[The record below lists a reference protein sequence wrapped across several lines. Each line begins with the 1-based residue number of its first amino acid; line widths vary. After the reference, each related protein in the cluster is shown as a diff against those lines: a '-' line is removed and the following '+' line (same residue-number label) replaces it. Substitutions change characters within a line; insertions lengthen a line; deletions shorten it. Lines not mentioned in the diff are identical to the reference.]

1 MDSRN
6 EDCPGAAASLSRRH
20 LMASALLAGIAG
32 MVTSMPAS
40 AQTNA
45 TQTAEEPLMQ
55 IDPSR
60 SALVLLHFQTDILS
74 IFAEAGIGAYV
85 ERMTALAEGARAAG
99 IPVYFV
105 RIGFSADY
113 REISA
118 NNQNGQ
124 MIRSFGL
131 FTADAVP
138 EGMLA
143 EGDTVLVAHRVSAFK
158 GTDLD
163 LLLRSRGI
171 DTLMMA
177 GVTTTGVVFS
187 TLAEA
192 SDLDY
197 RILLVAD
204 GCFEPDA
211 AAQDAL
217 LRVPFAT
224 RAEIVTTGDL
234 LAAL

>member
-1 MDSRN
+1 
-6 EDCPGAAASLSRRH
+6 
-20 LMASALLAGIAG
+20 
-32 MVTSMPAS
+32 
-40 AQTNA
+40 
-45 TQTAEEPLMQ
+45 MQ
-55 IDPSR
+55 IDPTR
-60 SALVLLHFQTDILS
+60 SALVLLHYQTDILS
-74 IFAEAGIGAYV
+74 IFAQAGIGAYV
-85 ERMTALAEGARAAG
+85 ERMSALAESARAAG

-105 RIGFSADY
+105 RIGFSPDY

-131 FTADAVP
+131 FTADDVP
-138 EGMLA
+138 EGLRA
-143 EGDTVLVAHRVSAFK
+143 EGDTVLVAHRVSAFR

-163 LLLRSRGI
+163 LLLRARGI

-211 AAQDAL
+211 AAQDAM

-234 LAAL
+234 IAAL

>member
-1 MDSRN
+1 MRDAGDRIG
-6 EDCPGAAASLSRRH
+6 EGTGPTRRA
-20 LMASALLAGIAG
+20 MIAG
-32 MVTSMPAS
+32 ALSLGFFQSLPQSARSQPTEESSMP
-40 AQTNA
+40 
-45 TQTAEEPLMQ
+45 
-55 IDPSR
+55 IDPRR
-60 SALVLLHFQTDILS
+60 SALVLLHYQTDILAL
-74 IFAEAGIGAYV
+74 FAEAGIDAYV
-85 ERMTALAEGARAAG
+85 QRMARLAGAARGAG
-99 IPVYFV
+99 VPVYLV

-131 FTADAVP
+131 FTNDAIPDVLR
-138 EGMLA
+138 GS
-143 EGDTVLVAHRVSAFK
+143 GDTEITAHRVSAFK

-163 LLLRSRGI
+163 LSLRARGI

-177 GVTTTGVVFS
+177 GITTSGVVVS

-197 RILLVAD
+197 RILLIAD

-211 AAQDAL
+211 AAQEAL

-224 RAEIVTTGDL
+224 RAEITTTDAL
-234 LAAL
+234 LAQL